1 MNTNKPLRHWTPNI
15 QLEGD
20 NLIRVMTYNILC
32 DSLICISTNYKEEEC
47 ETNPILK
54 WADRKMKIINEIL
67 EHKCDII
74 SIQEFEKD
82 EDFIRI
88 MGQNSYE
95 EIYINIVYFQTK
107 MRLSF

>member
-1 MNTNKPLRHWTPNI
+1 MNSNKPLRNWTPNI
-15 QLEGD
+15 QLED
-20 NLIRVMTYNILC
+20 TNLIRVMSYNILC
-32 DSLICISTNYKEEEC
+32 DSLICISTDYKEEEC

-54 WADRKMKIINEIL
+54 WSDRKTKITKEIL

-82 EDFIRI
+82 EDFIRT

-95 EIYINIVYFQTK
+95 VKYINIVYI
-107 MRLSF
+107 